1 MLWPMGVR
9 LMPFLILCFIRHRL
23 GPRVIVGLDE
33 ILVARWLARFV
44 VNSAWIGSFKFFHE
58 LS

>member
-1 MLWPMGVR
+1 MGVR